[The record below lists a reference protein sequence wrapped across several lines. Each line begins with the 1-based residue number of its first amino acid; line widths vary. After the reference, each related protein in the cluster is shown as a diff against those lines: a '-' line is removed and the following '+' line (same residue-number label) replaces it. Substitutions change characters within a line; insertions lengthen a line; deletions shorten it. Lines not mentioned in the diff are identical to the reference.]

1 MREPSPIK
9 QVLLFTKLNKFW
21 LLINE
26 AILGLDGSK
35 LKSLSITLLVVVP

>member
-1 MREPSPIK
+1 MHEHASLK

-21 LLINE
+21 LFINE

-35 LKSLSITLLVVVP
+35 LKSPSITLLS

>member
-1 MREPSPIK
+1 MHRPSPLK

-26 AILGLDGSK
+26 AKLGLDGSK
-35 LKSLSITLLVVVP
+35 SKPPSINKK